1 MHLKALN
8 AVGLYRTRNFQILLE
23 NRNWMEKLTCE
34 LALHLW
40 PWSRVALG
48 PVARCGRILHTA
60 LVLLLKARPGAAGAT
75 AGKDL
80 QHLLP
85 RQSLLP
91 HEQFEGF
98 SNLSQTLGGQAVPF
112 AFLSD
117 VHSVCSLIFYL
128 FGLYF
133 CCVME
138 YLTGIWVLQL
148 GAPAS
153 F

>member
-1 MHLKALN
+1 MHYWWQVCTRKEPFWCTAAKITGSVRKHHLTAWWLHRWRLKPLLMHLKAPN
-8 AVGLYRTRNFQILLE
+8 AVGLYRTHNFQILLE

-48 PVARCGRILHTA
+48 PVAWCGRILHTA

-98 SNLSQTLGGQAVPF
+98 SNLSQTLGG
-112 AFLSD
+112 
-117 VHSVCSLIFYL
+117 
-128 FGLYF
+128 
-133 CCVME
+133 
-138 YLTGIWVLQL
+138 
-148 GAPAS
+148 
-153 F
+153 